1 MLYLIDLYM
10 KEYPHKQI
18 NELLKFAEAKEN
30 LHEMTTEKV
39 NSLTAKWEA
48 VEPAV
53 ALSIKR
59 KIAHYLDWLSEK
71 GIDVKL
77 EAKNIEIHTI
87 ARDSVGIYSTDD
99 IQKYFDILVNAIEK
113 TVAKSGKEIPTNF
126 LKMSRAIGILAFYGL
141 SEEEI
146 ISLRRDDVSIN
157 GVRGYNLPLTSKD
170 IDTLLAY
177 KNLTTFNN
185 GQDLKGSGYVRM
197 SSSYTVTVK
206 YLNRYLHDLKIDD
219 EYAFLKDV
227 LKTSRLNTF
236 GKFDIA
242 YREEKKRGEIIA
254 VNARTPQWFA
264 DIFKVS
270 VNWLTKMKKEYI
282 AYRDRRDLVSE
293 PITQTNEV
301 DKQTND
307 DIRSRIN
314 TIKNTIYDLQKE
326 VEELESQLNQQ
337 K

>member
-10 KEYPHKQI
+10 KEYPHKQF
-18 NELLKFAEAKEN
+18 NELLKFAESKKN
-30 LHEMTTEKV
+30 LHEMTTEEV
-39 NSLTAKWEA
+39 NSVTAKWEA
-48 VEPAV
+48 VEPSAV
-53 ALSIKR
+53 LSIKR
-59 KIAHYLDWLSEK
+59 KIAQYLDWLSEK
-71 GIDVKL
+71 GVDVKL

-87 ARDSVGIYSTDD
+87 TRDSVGIYSTDD
-99 IQKYFDILVNAIEK
+99 IQKYFDMLVKAIEK

-126 LKMSRAIGILAFYGL
+126 LKMSRAIGILSFYGL

-146 ISLRRDDVSIN
+146 IALRRDDVSID
-157 GVRGYNLPLTSKD
+157 GVRGYDLPLTSKD
-170 IDTLLAY
+170 IEVLLAY

-206 YLNRYLHDLKIDD
+206 YLNRYLHDLKIDE

-242 YREEKKRGEIIA
+242 YREEKKRGEVIA
-254 VNARTPQWFA
+254 VNGRTPKWFS

-282 AYRDRRDLVSE
+282 AYRDRRDLVLGAT
-293 PITQTNEV
+293 TQTNEKN
-301 DKQTND
+301 KQTNEII
-307 DIRSRIN
+307 IRRIN
-314 TIKNTIYDLQKE
+314 AIKNTICDLQKE
-326 VEELESQLNQQ
+326 VEELESQLNL
-337 K
+337 